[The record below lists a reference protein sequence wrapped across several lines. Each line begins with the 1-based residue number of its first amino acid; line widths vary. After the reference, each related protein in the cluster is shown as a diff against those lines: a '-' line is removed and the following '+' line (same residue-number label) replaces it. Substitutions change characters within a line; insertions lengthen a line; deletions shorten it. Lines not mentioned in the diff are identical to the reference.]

1 MTKVKLWWH
10 LCIVKNILRY
20 FGGKKSSCF
29 QHIESEYLCITTLL
43 CNPPTFQ
50 NLSAEKNSV
59 YNKPAEC
66 GSQQCWTFL
75 LPADF
80 WRACG
85 TDLKNSCN
93 LSRFDND
100 DDAVVYC
107 HMLCENIQISWLRWL
122 IDNDHLRVNCVWGC
136 CQRGKS
142 IYLWKEDLIFFYF
155 P

>member
-1 MTKVKLWWH
+1 MKKVKLWWH
-10 LCIVKNILRY
+10 LCIVKHIFWY
-20 FGGKKSSCF
+20 FGAEKKFLFSTHRFRISL
-29 QHIESEYLCITTLL
+29 YNNT
-43 CNPPTFQ
+43 PAFQ
-50 NLSAEKNSV
+50 NLSTEKNSFD
-59 YNKPAEC
+59 NKPAEC